1 MQVLACPYTL
11 LVATEFYCNIGLLI
25 LYRCILAYVYVISK
39 LNTLNHSKNTEN
51 TSSGTIWEELLHHA
65 HC

>member
-51 TSSGTIWEELLHHA
+51 TSSGTI
-65 HC
+65 